1 MAISRIGAV
10 TKELGHGSH
19 TSTYENIRLGLFTK
33 PVKISS
39 RSVGWPDYEVRAI
52 NSARIAGAS
61 EEQIRELVN
70 KLHLKRTELFQAI
83 EAGLYE

>member
-10 TKELGHGSH
+10 IKELGYSSH
-19 TSTYENIRLGLFTK
+19 TSVYEKIRLGLFTK
-33 PVKISS
+33 PVKISC
-39 RSVGWPDYEVRAI
+39 RSSGWPDYEVRAI